1 MPVFLSSSS
10 PREIYIR
17 DVRGFDKLR
26 DCRRVKDIRAKVFTS
41 FSACFQIPFLPCILV
56 PCIIRVEIANIKKK
70 WSGKGGFLARIHA
83 KKISNFTSEEYNL
96 VYTSISIYTKFIV
109 EKLEDRF
116 DSPSL
121 SHDCTFSRAEKLLR
135 IGIYLALPTVCKND
149 YAKSCVNRRTLRFIL
164 RHNREGRDLRNAS
177 WESHLDTGTKPL
189 IFSLERNCS
198 KLCRDRNGRKQA
210 DNEAM
215 GKARLAA
222 TTTIRRG
229 WITNRSL

>member
-1 MPVFLSSSS
+1 MHFSSMHHS
-10 PREIYIR
+10 R
-17 DVRGFDKLR
+17 LR
-26 DCRRVKDIRAKVFTS
+26 
-41 FSACFQIPFLPCILV
+41 IL
-56 PCIIRVEIANIKKK
+56 KKNGK
-70 WSGKGGFLARIHA
+70 EGKGGFLARIHA

-96 VYTSISIYTKFIV
+96 VCTSISIYTKFIV

-177 WESHLDTGTKPL
+177 WESHLDTDTKSL